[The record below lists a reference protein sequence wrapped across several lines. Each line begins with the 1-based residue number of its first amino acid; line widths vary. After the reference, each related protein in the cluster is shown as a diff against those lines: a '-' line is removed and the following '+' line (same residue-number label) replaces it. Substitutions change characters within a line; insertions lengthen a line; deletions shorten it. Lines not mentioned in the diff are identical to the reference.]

1 MKDWENTL
9 ISPSTAVLEVI
20 QLIESSAQQIALI
33 VDEKRKL
40 LGTVTDGDIRRAILK
55 DIKFDEPVKKIMNQH
70 PTVGSPD
77 EDSGSNLKLMQ
88 SKLFHHLPLVD
99 SQGIVVGL
107 ETLENFML
115 NRDQDNWIVLMAGGL
130 GSRLYPLTK
139 DRPKP
144 MIQVGEK
151 PILEIILENCIASGF
166 SKVFISINYKAEI
179 IKEYFQ
185 DGKKWGVEIQ
195 YIHEKERM
203 GTAGALYLLPQKPEK
218 TFLVMNCDLITSIDL
233 KNVLHFHSQQK
244 VSATM
249 CVRDYQFQVPYG
261 VVEIEDQRIL
271 KINEKPVQRFFI
283 NAGIYALEPE
293 VLNLVKQETFIDMT
307 EVFKNL
313 IAKNESTAVF
323 PIREY
328 WLDVGQVDDLRQA
341 NQDIKNKNF

>member
-70 PTVGSPD
+70 PTVGSPV
-77 EDSGSNLKLMQ
+77 EDSGSNLGLMQ

-130 GSRLYPLTK
+130 GSRFYPLTK

-185 DGKKWGVEIQ
+185 DGKKWG
-195 YIHEKERM
+195 
-203 GTAGALYLLPQKPEK
+203 G
-218 TFLVMNCDLITSIDL
+218 
-233 KNVLHFHSQQK
+233 
-244 VSATM
+244 
-249 CVRDYQFQVPYG
+249 
-261 VVEIEDQRIL
+261 
-271 KINEKPVQRFFI
+271 
-283 NAGIYALEPE
+283 
-293 VLNLVKQETFIDMT
+293 
-307 EVFKNL
+307 
-313 IAKNESTAVF
+313 
-323 PIREY
+323 
-328 WLDVGQVDDLRQA
+328 
-341 NQDIKNKNF
+341 